1 MLYLR
6 NFSVF
11 SLLTGLNWG
20 DGGLFYKKMK
30 FYCIDYQRYKIKMKD
45 F

>member
-20 DGGLFYKKMK
+20 GGGLFDKKK
-30 FYCIDYQRYKIKMKD
+30 NFIILIISSIK
-45 F
+45 

>member
-30 FYCIDYQRYKIKMKD
+30 FYCIDYQ
-45 F
+45 